1 MENDFLTLDA
11 SKFFIVDRVKSRIE
25 KLFGVKVGFQNCEND
40 DITCVL
46 QRNDASKSLIQAKEY
61 IYALIG
67 EGSDFT
73 VITNNYDHSS
83 VMVILNNQDIVEQ
96 ESSAVLTSNGE
107 SEIKIQGKLE
117 NIIKAKSII
126 DMLLKNDAVLAA
138 TRQEFSNQVNDLN
151 SQIFGL
157 KSGSKSNEKDVRTK
171 LFDDRSLAFHNEN
184 VSLFKANNLSESS
197 LQRYDHLVASR
208 DANGSPLSSQGAG
221 SPFGYTG
228 NQSNSLGLNQFDFH
242 TAVAELKVADNET
255 DSSDSESDDERQ
267 EEIKKDPDYPNK
279 VEFALKLGY
288 SEYDLL
294 QALLKLGATAGQN
307 ELLSELIKQGSSL
320 TKDSDTD
327 GSKETSPVFLSE
339 DTEDLQLFTYHRRH
353 AGTDETTNLRPIVID
368 GSNVAMSHGNKEVFS
383 CRGIQLAVD
392 WFRQRGHK
400 DITVFVPQWRKE
412 TSRTDA
418 RIKDQDLLFQLE
430 KEKVLVFTPARRIG
444 GKRVVCYDDRYVL
457 KLAVENNGIV
467 VSNDNYRDLL
477 NEKAE
482 FKKVVE
488 ERLLMY
494 SFVNDRFMPP
504 DDPLGRSG
512 PTLDNFLQ
520 KEPTQP
526 EPLPPPCP
534 YGSKKCTY
542 GNKCKYYHPER
553 KNIPQK
559 SVTEKLAEQAKQRMQ
574 EMRERKSA
582 EEGKKKLAGKKSL
595 QRTKSYNPNEGGGDQ
610 ASQGVSLDN
619 WSSVSSESAEEE
631 KYRLYNQNLAEK
643 LRKMEQEQQQKE
655 NQSSPR
661 KDEPQSILRRID
673 RGVENLRSGGA
684 SPRGPS
690 PRGASPV
697 SNLSV
702 PGQRQYP
709 DSEQFLSGHLLLAK
723 KLSDE
728 ADESDK
734 LKKMESL
741 KENDPLQTSQTQTDQ
756 YKLKQPVT
764 KQKLS
769 RQLSLQGSEDPR
781 LKQSHAALKPQFSY
795 DPRQMGQRQT
805 TDSNQGML
813 LSDFIQSQ
821 SPDRPLHPLAHS
833 VSDLSPS
840 GHHSGKEYHGNP
852 ALTRLP
858 SAPDQYMVRQHLPP
872 GVSLMMRQ
880 NSTSDPQ
887 LHILD
892 QEEPR
897 QYMLPMASRGT
908 LPMKDTTGS
917 VTFQI
922 GGTQVPKSNMP
933 LSHGHLSPSFNQTAP
948 QQPFSNPYGS
958 TPVNM
963 AGIPYVRQQSMNQ
976 PHPYGQNFPPAY
988 GMSVASQRQGMD
1000 LAGQGMASTSP
1011 SYIMQGVPGN
1021 PVPASMPSSAGGGAP
1036 GFLSPHP
1043 GPLPE
1048 DAPILAGDPRY
1059 KLYYHLCG
1067 LFPEQKVRAVMNL
1080 HPESSDPNEICAH
1093 IIGMNK
1099 G

>member
-1 MENDFLTLDA
+1 MENDFLILDA
-11 SKFFIVDRVKSRIE
+11 SKSFIVDRVKKRIE
-25 KLFGVKVGFQNCEND
+25 KLFGVKVGFQNCENGE
-40 DITCVL
+40 ISCVL
-46 QRNDASKSLIQAKEY
+46 QKKDASKSSMQAKEY
-61 IYALIG
+61 IYALVG

-73 VITNNYDHSS
+73 VITNNYDHSG
-83 VMVILNNQDIVEQ
+83 VMVILNNQDAVEQ
-96 ESSAVLTSNGE
+96 ESATVLTSNGE
-107 SEIKIQGKLE
+107 NEIKIQGKLE
-117 NIIKAKSII
+117 NIIKAKNII
-126 DMLLKNDAVLAA
+126 DMLLKNNVTHSS
-138 TRQEFSNQVNDLN
+138 TRHEVSNRINDLN
-151 SQIFGL
+151 SQAFSL
-157 KSGSKSNEKDVRTK
+157 KSDQRSNEKDIRAKV
-171 LFDDRSLAFHNEN
+171 LDDRTLAFHNEN
-184 VSLFKANNLSESS
+184 VSLFKGNNFSENSI
-197 LQRYDHLVASR
+197 QRFEHLVASR
-208 DANGSPLSSQGAG
+208 DVNGSPLSSQGAG
-221 SPFGYTG
+221 SPFGYMG
-228 NQSNSLGLNQFDFH
+228 NQSNNHGLNQFDFH
-242 TAVAELKVADNET
+242 TAVAELKVAENVT
-255 DSSDSESDDERQ
+255 DSSDSDSDDEKE

-288 SEYDLL
+288 SEFDLL

-327 GSKETSPVFLSE
+327 GSKEASPIFLSE
-339 DTEDLQLFTYHRRH
+339 DTEELQLFTYHRRQ
-353 AGTDETTNLRPIVID
+353 AGTDETTNLRPIVMD

-488 ERLLMY
+488 EHLLMY

-553 KNIPQK
+553 KNIPHK

-574 EMRERKSA
+574 EMRERKTA
-582 EEGKKKLAGKKSL
+582 EEGKKKLSGKKSL
-595 QRTKSYNPNEGGGDQ
+595 QRTKSYNPSDNSSDQ
-610 ASQGVSLDN
+610 LQQGSNLDDWN
-619 WSSVSSESAEEE
+619 SVSESAEEE
-631 KYRLYNQNLAEK
+631 KYRLYNQNLTEK

-661 KDEPQSILRRID
+661 KDEHQSVLRRVD
-673 RGVENLRSGGA
+673 RSVENLRSGGA
-684 SPRGPS
+684 SPRGAS
-690 PRGASPV
+690 PRGSSPV

-702 PGQRQYP
+702 PGQRQYH
-709 DSEQFLSGHLLLAK
+709 DSEHFLSGHLLLAK

-734 LKKMESL
+734 LRKMESL
-741 KENDPLQTSQTQTDQ
+741 KENDPLQTSQTQTEQ
-756 YKLKQPVT
+756 YKPKQPVT

-781 LKQSHAALKPQFSY
+781 LKQSHAALRPQFSY
-795 DPRQMGQRQT
+795 DPRHMGQRYT
-805 TDSNQGML
+805 SDSNHGML

-821 SPDRPLHPLAHS
+821 SPDRANHPLAHS

-840 GHHSGKEYHGNP
+840 GHQSGKEYHGNP

-858 SAPDQYMVRQHLPP
+858 SAPDPYMVRQHLPP
-872 GVSLMMRQ
+872 GVSLLMRQ

-892 QEEPR
+892 QDEPR
-897 QYMLPMASRGT
+897 QYMLPMAARGT

-922 GGTQVPKSNMP
+922 GSTQVPKSNMQ
-933 LSHGHLSPSFNQTAP
+933 LSHGHLSPSFNQSVPP
-948 QQPFSNPYGS
+948 QSFSNQYGS
-958 TPVNM
+958 MPVNV
-963 AGIPYVRQQSMNQ
+963 AGMQYVRAQAVNQ
-976 PHPYGQNFPPAY
+976 PHPYGQNFSQAY
-988 GMSVASQRQGMD
+988 GMSVASQRPAMD
-1000 LAGQGMASTSP
+1000 IAGQSMSSTSP
-1011 SYIMQGVPGN
+1011 PYLTSRVPAN
-1021 PVPASMPSSAGGGAP
+1021 PVPVSMPTSVGGSIG
-1036 GFLSPHP
+1036 GFLASHP

-1067 LFPEQKVRAVMNL
+1067 LFPEHKVRAVMNL
-1080 HPESSDPNEICAH
+1080 HPESTDPNEICAH